1 MTLTRVLIA
10 EDDESI
16 IALEKRILEDAGY
29 SVDCAVSGDQAL
41 QMAKD
46 NRYAVIVADV
56 MMPGMDGIDLTREI
70 AKIYQRSV
78 PVLLVTAM
86 SDVLKTA
93 HSREA
98 KPMSCLQ
105 KPFTPQ
111 ALLTAVRLLEAQ
123 SKSGNGD
130 KKEVRPNGTPS
141 VRPLKP
147 TASKPVAS
155 KPAVSKPAVSR
166 PVLKSAAASDPSKK
180 KKSWLEKLLS
190 SE

>member
-1 MTLTRVLIA
+1 MTLTRILIA

-16 IALEKRILEDAGY
+16 MALEKRILEDAGY

-41 QMAKD
+41 EMAKE
-46 NRYAVIVADV
+46 NRYALIVADV

-86 SDVLKTA
+86 HDVLKTA

-98 KPMSCLQ
+98 RPMSTLQ

-123 SKSGNGD
+123 SKSGKDANRAAGAPSD
-130 KKEVRPNGTPS
+130 K
-141 VRPLKP
+141 PLKS
-147 TASKPVAS
+147 ASS
-155 KPAVSKPAVSR
+155 KPASSKPASSKPTVSR
-166 PVLKSAAASDPSKK
+166 PVPKSAAASDPTKK

-190 SE
+190 SD